1 MGKVQV
7 IICVSFCYE
16 TTNEQYLLPGR
27 VLNLVAIIF

>member
-16 TTNEQYLLPGR
+16 TVQMNNIYYLEEFL
-27 VLNLVAIIF
+27 I